1 MESKIID
8 LLPKELH
15 EDLLLEAQ
23 AILKERA
30 KQKLSTMPTNDE
42 IDQIIEKI
50 RK

>member
-15 EDLLLEAQ
+15 EELLQEAA
-23 AILKERA
+23 AILETR
-30 KQKLSTMPTNDE
+30 KQKAGTMPTQKE
-42 IDQIIEKI
+42 IDAIIEKI